1 MSQHSIDL
9 LPDQIR
15 ARSQS
20 RVMTGRYV
28 VAVVAVVALIV
39 IGATHSRVRLGHVR
53 RQLDEA
59 QQRAQ
64 LVIAGETQVSALRTQ
79 LRQRQQF
86 IQRYEH
92 IAMPLEMSRVLA
104 TLVNELPVNV
114 TLDHLDLVVGTRRSA
129 QSARSRSSGNENGPL
144 PRVLSGELRGFAA
157 TDADIAEIVTRLES
171 RALFEHVSLDFS
183 RTRSV
188 RERIAREFRVSF
200 RINLDLSYRV
210 VAAPPVEAEEVG
222 DVK

>member
-20 RVMTGRYV
+20 RVMAGRYV
-28 VAVVAVVALIV
+28 SAIVAVVALIA
-39 IGATHSRVRLGHVR
+39 IGATHSRVRLAHVR
-53 RQLDEA
+53 QQFDEA
-59 QQRAQ
+59 QQRAE
-64 LVIAGETQVSALRTQ
+64 LVIAGEAQVSALRAE

-92 IAMPLEMSRVLA
+92 IAMPLEMSQVLA
-104 TLVNELPVNV
+104 TVINELPVNV
-114 TLDHLDLVVGTRRSA
+114 TLDHLDLVVGARRGA
-129 QSARSRSSGNENGPL
+129 RSARSRSTVNETGPL
-144 PRVLSGELRGFAA
+144 PRILSGELRGFAA
-157 TDADIAEIVTRLES
+157 TDADVAEIVTRLES
-171 RALFEHVSLDFS
+171 RSLFEHVSLDFS

-200 RINLDLSYRV
+200 RINLDLPYRV
-210 VAAPPVEAEEVG
+210 VAAPRVDAEEVA
-222 DVK
+222 DVN

>member
-15 ARSQS
+15 VRSQY
-20 RVMTGRYV
+20 RVMAGRYV
-28 VAVVAVVALIV
+28 IAIVSVVALIV
-39 IGATHSRVRLGHVR
+39 IGATHSRVRLAHVR
-53 RQLDEA
+53 QQLDEA
-59 QQRAQ
+59 QQRAE
-64 LVIAGETQVSALRTQ
+64 LVISGEVQVSALRTQ
-79 LRQRQQF
+79 LRQQQQF

-92 IAMPLEMSRVLA
+92 IALPLEMSQVLA

-114 TLDHLDLVVGTRRSA
+114 TLDHLDLVIGARRSA
-129 QSARSRSSGNENGPL
+129 RSARSRSSGNETGPL

-171 RALFEHVSLDFS
+171 RPLFEQVSLDFS

-200 RINLDLSYRV
+200 RIDLDRRYRV
-210 VAAPPVEAEEVG
+210 VEAPRFEAGEVG